1 MKEARSRYPGD
12 WMNMTPSDW
21 MKMGP
26 SDWLDPTRSEQLYR
40 QFSGWWERNYG
51 YWMRPTK
58 PSDWS
63 RPQRD
68 ESCCRRCA
76 PDSCDCF
83 CCIGD
88 VDFAVYARVG
98 EQRVIPI
105 IVENERRREKQITVE
120 FSGWTTRGGKVA
132 PVDTVLLE
140 PKTFTLVPC
149 GEQKV
154 ALVVN
159 STTTARAASNRMRAA
174 GGFFPTSTSALSP
187 LRTFAWWDATIGPSD
202 RRGDSATLLRPLQG
216 DWMHVLLA
224 AVTTNRP
231 GISTADPR
239 SGRVG
244 TRNI

>member
-1 MKEARSRYPGD
+1 
-12 WMNMTPSDW
+12 MTPSDW

-154 ALVVN
+154 ALVVKIHDDGQ
-159 STTTARAASNRMRAA
+159 
-174 GGFFPTSTSALSP
+174 GGEQP
-187 LRTFAWWDATIGPSD
+187 DEGG
-202 RRGDSATLLRPLQG
+202 RRILPDVDECVVA
-216 DWMHVLLA
+216 
-224 AVTTNRP
+224 
-231 GISTADPR
+231 TADLRLVGCDHRPIRIAVAILPR
-239 SGRVG
+239 YCDPYRVTCG
-244 TRNI
+244 CTCC